1 MSHDDLAPAMGRVTP
16 PSWAVRP
23 AMRARNL
30 VGRLHRQGLPPGLTV
45 LEQMDRMIEVRL
57 VALAV
62 ESGLV
67 DAVAGGP
74 RTADEIASAAGTD
87 PDATFRVLRYL
98 ASKGWYQV
106 SDRAAATPAARFGL
120 TATGSLLRADHPAGL
135 RDWARFAGAGWMA
148 TIWNRADASLRTGRS
163 ATEAAT
169 GHEFFD
175 FLAGDAEAESL
186 FDAAM
191 AAGSGLQSELLARSY
206 DFAGYQRI
214 CDVGG
219 GTGTTLV
226 SVLDGAPQARG
237 VLFER
242 PSVIERARVL
252 LESQTTRIE
261 LVAGDMF
268 ESVPEGCDLYL
279 LLAIVHDWDD
289 EPAGRVLRHVADRLG
304 ADDRALVVEAV
315 APDRAEADFSFM
327 SDVLMLVLTGSGR
340 ERTLDQCHALFAG
353 AGLRVTR
360 DLVLPNLFH
369 AFELA
374 RA

>member
-1 MSHDDLAPAMGRVTP
+1 MGRVTP
-16 PSWAVRP
+16 PAWAVRP

-30 VGRLHRQGLPPGLTV
+30 VGRLHRRGLPPALTV

-67 DAVAGGP
+67 EAVADGP
-74 RTADEIASAAGTD
+74 RPADQIASAAGTD
-87 PDATFRVLRYL
+87 PEATFRVLRYL
-98 ASKGWYQV
+98 ASKGWYEAP
-106 SDRAAATPAARFGL
+106 DRGPVTPAARFGL
-120 TATGSLLRADHPAGL
+120 TPTGSLLRADHPAGL
-135 RDWARFAGAGWMA
+135 RDWARFAGAPWMA
-148 TIWNRADASLRTGRS
+148 TIWNRADESLRTGRS
-163 ATEAAT
+163 ATEAT
-169 GHEFFD
+169 MGGEFFD

-206 DFAGYQRI
+206 DFAGHRRI

-226 SVLDGAPQARG
+226 TVLDGAPLARG

-242 PSVIERARVL
+242 PSVVERARGL
-252 LESQTTRIE
+252 LESQTTRVE

-268 ESVPEGCDLYL
+268 ESVPDGCDLYL

-289 EPAGRVLRHVADRLG
+289 EPATRVLRHVADRLG
-304 ADDRALVVEAV
+304 PDGRALVVEAL
-315 APDRAEADFSFM
+315 APDRPEADFSFM

-340 ERTLDQCHALFAG
+340 ERTLTQFHALFAA
-353 AGLRVTR
+353 AGLQVTR
-360 DLVLPNLFH
+360 DVVLPNLFH

-374 RA
+374 RAEPVSAGR